1 MIKANKAPA
10 GRRDLKGMVELG
22 GRDIDQRFRLV
33 APNRALTRVQLA
45 SI

>member
-1 MIKANKAPA
+1 
-10 GRRDLKGMVELG
+10 MVELG

-33 APNRALTRVQLA
+33 SLYRAVARVQLA